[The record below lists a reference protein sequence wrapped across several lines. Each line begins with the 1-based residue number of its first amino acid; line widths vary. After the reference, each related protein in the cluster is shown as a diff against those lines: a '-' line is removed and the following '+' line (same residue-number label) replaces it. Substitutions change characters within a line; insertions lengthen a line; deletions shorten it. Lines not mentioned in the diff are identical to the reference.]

1 MAKKDYSNLTKEQL
15 LEVIEK
21 LESKRKVG
29 LYWDEAR
36 DLEKVVLDCRD
47 KLPVLKEVKG
57 KQVITDENE
66 ITHILIEG
74 DNYHSLSV
82 LNYTHKGK
90 IDLIY
95 IDPPYNTGKTDFKYN
110 DKYIDEVDNFR
121 HSKWLNFMK
130 ARLEL
135 AKDLL
140 KDEGV
145 IFMSIG
151 NDELFNLKLLSDKI
165 FPEFL
170 SLMIRQGVK
179 GGTRSKSVIS
189 ANQDYLLVYAKNK
202 KNCLS
207 GQIVDSLPLDQEDDK
222 GKFRKGRE
230 LNKWGAGSAREDAP
244 KMYFPVPGP
253 NGEDVFPIRN
263 DGSEGRWRWGFKKM
277 MKAAAEKELIFERRE
292 NGTYIVYQKIRD
304 ESQREIAYSSL
315 LIDSEFSNA
324 NGTEELKVLFG
335 NKIPFSYPKPTNLIK
350 HILKMI
356 NTDSA
361 IILDFFAGSGT
372 LGQAVLEFNAEE
384 GSTHQFIVATNNE
397 VDKKT
402 EDKLKIEGIEKGT
415 KEYEKY
421 GICQAATYPRLKKVI
436 QGFEYNGELKEEL
449 FSEKINLTKL
459 KKAEELLEVVNA
471 IKQKQKET
479 FKDIKTSFEDGILK
493 LVGTKEI
500 KGKFQGLGNNLK
512 YFKTSFVENNR
523 NKDQLKIDITKRCT
537 EMLCLKEGIFNL
549 IKEEADYKIF
559 QQGNRYLAVYY
570 DFANVSLDD
579 LKEEMNALKGEK
591 VLYCFTVDNHGL
603 DKANFRGWKNIRLE
617 PIPQKILDVYKR
629 IFKN

>member
-1 MAKKDYSNLTKEQL
+1 MAKKDYSKLTKEQL
-15 LEVIEK
+15 LEVVEK
-21 LESKRKVG
+21 LESKKNVG

-36 DLEKVVLDCRD
+36 DLEKVVMDCKD

-57 KQVITDENE
+57 KQVTTDLDET
-66 ITHILIEG
+66 THILIEG
-74 DNYHSLSV
+74 DNYHALSV
-82 LNYTHKGK
+82 LNYTHKSK

-110 DKYIDEVDNFR
+110 DKYIDEVDDFR

-130 ARLEL
+130 SRLEL

-151 NDELFNLKLLSDKI
+151 NDELYNLKLLSDKI

-170 SLMIRQGVK
+170 SLMVRQGVK

-207 GQIVDSLPLDQEDDK
+207 GQVVDSLPLDQEDAK

-253 NGEDVFPIRN
+253 NGEDVYPIRN
-263 DGSEGRWRWGFKKM
+263 DGSEGRWRWGLKKM
-277 MKAAAEKELIFERRE
+277 MKASADKELIFERRD

-304 ESQREIAYSSL
+304 EAQREIAYSSL
-315 LIDSEFSNA
+315 LINSEFSNA

-335 NKIPFSYPKPTNLIK
+335 NRIPFSYPKPTNLIK

-356 NTDSA
+356 NTESA
-361 IILDFFAGSGT
+361 IVLDFFAGSGT
-372 LGQAVLEFNAEE
+372 LGQAVLEFNLEE
-384 GSTHQFIVATNNE
+384 GTTHQFIVSTNNE

-402 EDKLKIEGIEKGT
+402 EEKIKLDGIEKGT
-415 KEYEKY
+415 KEYETY
-421 GICQAATYPRLKKVI
+421 GICQAATYPRLKKVMK
-436 QGFEYNGELKEEL
+436 GFEYDGEIKEEL

-459 KKAEELLEVVNA
+459 KMADKLLEIVGN
-471 IKQKQKET
+471 IKEKQKDKYKE
-479 FKDIKTSFEDGILK
+479 IKTSLDDGILK
-493 LVGTKEI
+493 VVGTKEI

-512 YFKTSFVENNR
+512 YFRTSFVANNR

-559 QQGNRYLAVYY
+559 QQGKRYLAVYY
-570 DFANVSLDD
+570 DFANVSLEE
-579 LKEEMNALKGEK
+579 LKVEMNNLKGEK

-603 DKANFRGWKNIRLE
+603 DKASFSGWKNIRLE